1 MVFQILIKELITMKK
16 KLGLK
21 IVLATL
27 SALILAA
34 LVVLFFYLPR
44 YLTKDVT
51 VTPGENAGEELT
63 IMSANVRYCNPF
75 DFFERSWFYRA
86 ELLMSDIANVAPDI
100 VCFQEVNTIH
110 YSYLTD
116 VMQGYESLVT
126 YRDNSLMK
134 EGCSIFYRAD
144 RFEEIERGH
153 FWLSETPDV
162 MSKDWGSAHYRICV
176 YVCLKDLTTGEE
188 FIVFNTHLD
197 HKSEEARI
205 KGIEVVLD
213 KIAELDGRPAFLM
226 GDMNALEDTK
236 TIEST
241 KESFDDAKEIA
252 LVSTGTTYTYNNW
265 GEPEEDD
272 RIDYILIGKGDAT
285 VTEYHVVNNSP
296 NGIYSSDHCPIYIK
310 TKIN

>member
-1 MVFQILIKELITMKK
+1 MSKKTKRKILWITLASVVVAVLI
-16 KLGLK
+16 
-21 IVLATL
+21 
-27 SALILAA
+27 
-34 LVVLFFYLPR
+34 VLFFYLPR
-44 YLTKDVT
+44 YWSKDVI
-51 VTPGENAGEELT
+51 VKPSENTGEELT

-75 DFFERSWFYRA
+75 DFFKRSWFYRA
-86 ELLMSDIANVAPDI
+86 ELLMSDIAAVAPDI
-100 VCFQEVNTIH
+100 VCFQEVNTTH
-110 YSYLTD
+110 YKYLTD
-116 VMQGYESLVT
+116 VMEGYESLVT

-162 MSKDWGSAHYRICV
+162 MSKDWGSEHYRICV
-176 YVCLKDLTTGEE
+176 YVCLKDLNTGKE

-197 HKSEEARI
+197 SKSEEARI
-205 KGIEVVLD
+205 KGIQVVLD

-241 KESFDDAKEIA
+241 KESFDDAQKIA
-252 LVSTGTTYTYNNW
+252 LTATGTSYTYNNW

-272 RIDYILIGKGDAT
+272 RIDYILISKGDAT
-285 VTEYHVVNNSP
+285 VIEYHVVNNSH

-310 TKIN
+310 TKID